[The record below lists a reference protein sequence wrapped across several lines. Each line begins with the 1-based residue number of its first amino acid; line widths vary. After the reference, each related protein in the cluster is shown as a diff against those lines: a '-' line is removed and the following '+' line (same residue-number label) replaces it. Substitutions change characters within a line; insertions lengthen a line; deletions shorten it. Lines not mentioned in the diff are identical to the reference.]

1 MISKD
6 QRRVGEQFSSWCTS
20 AEVCQLDTVALDT
33 GTTDTQVKV
42 LISLSLSFPRGS
54 CHGGGGRGSVWI
66 TGSVLADVGVGERC
80 LGLTTGGEDVHDTAQ

>member
-1 MISKD
+1 MIRED
-6 QRRVGEQFSSWCTS
+6 QRRVSEQFSSGCTP

-54 CHGGGGRGSVWI
+54 CHGGGAWGSVWS
-66 TGSVLADVGVGERC
+66 TGSVLAGEGEGC
-80 LGLTTGGEDVHDTAQ
+80 LGLTTGGEDVYDTVQ